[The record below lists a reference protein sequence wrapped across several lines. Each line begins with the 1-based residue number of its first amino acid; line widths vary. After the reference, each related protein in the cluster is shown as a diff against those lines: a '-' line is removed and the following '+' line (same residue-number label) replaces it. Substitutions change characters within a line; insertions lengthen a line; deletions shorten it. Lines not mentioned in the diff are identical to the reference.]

1 MSANASAPAPTP
13 FEVPNSTEAADS
25 SQHANASP
33 DVAEAKYEEEEAV
46 QVDGIAVAESKQQR
60 REQSKA
66 KRFRSKQRKQYLE
79 RDVENLH
86 KQLKELQAQLRR
98 SKQQCEQQQLQLAS
112 TDPTIIDVHL
122 VKHHYK
128 QLQKFLNTLV
138 GDEQC
143 TAADW
148 EEMAESNMMLMMPA
162 LLPAAELTAAER
174 NSRQKV
180 DVFMGYAD
188 VLTRG
193 KRQLASPDDTVVMGT
208 ASAAAAQS
216 ASYTVRIY
224 RGMQAYMNQES
235 THVACSS
242 SSSSGA
248 RGNEICV
255 PCNFGKSLCGKP
267 VPGHIIST
275 LSSSRRLQQV
285 TMQYNISDMAAL
297 MATLEVKQLLAD
309 FSKGLHCLCL

>member
-1 MSANASAPAPTP
+1 VSSAI
-13 FEVPNSTEAADS
+13 
-25 SQHANASP
+25 
-33 DVAEAKYEEEEAV
+33 AEAKYEEEEVV
-46 QVDGIAVAESKQQR
+46 QVDGIAVAESKQHR

-66 KRFRSKQRKQYLE
+66 KRFRSQQRKQYIE

-86 KQLKELQAQLRR
+86 KQLKELQAELQR
-98 SKQQCEQQQLQLAS
+98 SKQHCEQQELQLAS
-112 TDPTIIDVHL
+112 TEPTVIDMHL
-122 VKHHYK
+122 VKHHYE

-138 GDEQC
+138 GDELC

-148 EEMAESNMMLMMPA
+148 DDMAESNMMLMMPA
-162 LLPAAELTAAER
+162 LLPAADLTAAER

-180 DVFMGYAD
+180 DVYMGYAN
-188 VLTRG
+188 VMTRG

-216 ASYTVRIY
+216 ALHTVRIY
-224 RGMQAYMNQES
+224 RGVQVYMNQES
-235 THVACSS
+235 TYVACSS

-275 LSSSRRLQQV
+275 L
-285 TMQYNISDMAAL
+285 
-297 MATLEVKQLLAD
+297 
-309 FSKGLHCLCL
+309 